1 MAITNI
7 VLSNEQD
14 TIEVRKA
21 LQSLADE
28 ISGAGGS
35 TTNNITNAAR
45 EVRMILSN
53 NSGAPNTTI
62 DIAAGQ
68 VYAQDNESLIVN
80 DSTIQAS
87 LSGASANTWYRVFI
101 LGGNGVTA
109 QGTITTSA
117 TPTLPTGYTLYRRI
131 GWVRTDG
138 SGNILGFTQ
147 AGDYFYWKAFQYDRT
162 NAPMPTS
169 RTAVTV
175 TVPQNQ
181 SVIGFFTCRF
191 SDPNNPN
198 DWSAYIKGAYFTDV
212 APSVGIANL
221 GAGLNARGHTTIK
234 ELITDGK
241 AYIRANSTNMFLSI
255 TTEGWQDLEI

>member
-7 VLSNEQD
+7 VLESEKD

-68 VYAQDNESLIVN
+68 VYAQDDESLIVN
-80 DSTIQAS
+80 GSTIQAS
-87 LSGASANTWYRVFI
+87 LSSPANNTWYRVFI
-101 LGGNGVTA
+101 LGGSGVTA

-138 SGNILGFTQ
+138 SGNILSFRQ
-147 AGDYFYWKAFQYDRT
+147 YQQYFEHDTPIT
-162 NAPMPTS
+162 NRALANLPNTT
-169 RTAVTV
+169 RNLLTV
-175 TVPQNQ
+175 TCPPNTLGTLNLMSGSTALNYGYWVRATSATDEAASTNERFDHGGIHRVTKPKQVP
-181 SVIGFFTCRF
+181 V
-191 SDPNNPN
+191 D
-198 DWSAYIKGAYFTDV
+198 
-212 APSVGIANL
+212 
-221 GAGLNARGHTTIK
+221 
-234 ELITDGK
+234 
-241 AYIRANSTNMFLSI
+241 ANSQVAYRGNNTGLQVGVASI
-255 TTEGWQDLEI
+255 GWTDLDI